1 MFARFL
7 AHLICRTMEVGIA
20 LGVLC
25 AAAALS
31 TPAAMVP

>member
-7 AHLICRTMEVGIA
+7 AHLICRTMEIGIA
-20 LGVLC
+20 LGIVC

-31 TPAAMVP
+31 TPIAILS